1 MACGLILYQC
11 WMTSATQVK
20 NGITQGKVL
29 IFFPPSKILFSFY
42 FFNPPPPPTIVITD
56 QPCIA
61 NVSAVRGILVE
72 EGKISQFVVT
82 AVTTNTRPQRAF
94 SLVQTCVLVDVNQ
107 PLPCNQILPA
117 FFHVW
122 QSFIILLQ
130 SIFLVFQLAKSGLI
144 LIPKVRAM
152 HKDKH

>member
-1 MACGLILYQC
+1 MARGLILSQC

-20 NGITQGKVL
+20 DGIRQGKVW
-29 IFFPPSKILFSFY
+29 IFFPPSKILSSFSFLT
-42 FFNPPPPPTIVITD
+42 PPPPPIVITD

-82 AVTTNTRPQRAF
+82 AVTTNTRPQRVF

-122 QSFIILLQ
+122 QSFVILLQ
-130 SIFLVFQLAKSGLI
+130 SFFLVFQLEKSGLI
-144 LIPKVRAM
+144 HIPKVRAM
-152 HKDKH
+152 HKDEH

>member
-1 MACGLILYQC
+1 MARGLILSQC

-20 NGITQGKVL
+20 DGIRQGKVW
-29 IFFPPSKILFSFY
+29 IFFPPSKILSSFSFLT
-42 FFNPPPPPTIVITD
+42 PPPIVITD

-144 LIPKVRAM
+144 HIPKVRAM
-152 HKDKH
+152 HKDEH

>member
-1 MACGLILYQC
+1 MARGLILSQC

-20 NGITQGKVL
+20 DGIRQGKVW
-29 IFFPPSKILFSFY
+29 IFFPPSKILSSFSFLT
-42 FFNPPPPPTIVITD
+42 PPPPIVITD

-82 AVTTNTRPQRAF
+82 AVTTNTRPQRVF

-122 QSFIILLQ
+122 QSFVILLQ
-130 SIFLVFQLAKSGLI
+130 SFFLVFQLEKSGLI
-144 LIPKVRAM
+144 HIPKVRAM
-152 HKDKH
+152 HKDEH

>member
-1 MACGLILYQC
+1 MARGLILSQC

-20 NGITQGKVL
+20 DGIRQGKVW
-29 IFFPPSKILFSFY
+29 IFFPPSKILSSFSFLT
-42 FFNPPPPPTIVITD
+42 PPPPIVITD

-144 LIPKVRAM
+144 HIPKVRAM
-152 HKDKH
+152 HKDEH